1 MKKVAKKAIELSI
14 NFLVM
19 LILSIVIFGF
29 GIAFIYNTITNS
41 ENLRDMTLEELDDQI
56 EDLLCESADKV
67 CLGINTQTMEKG
79 DVHIFGVKVI
89 NIDDYEHDF
98 TVAVETSGYIS
109 KDGIY
114 SSFPYGFPSGTEI
127 DAKPQKRTEK
137 IEAHEEK
144 DMGIGFHLK
153 NAAAGKYIFTVYS
166 CYDGSSGT
174 ACPATGSGSSDYQY
188 DSPKKIYINVP

>member
-89 NIDDYEHDF
+89 NIDDVEPDHSF
-98 TVAVETSGYIS
+98 TVYVEESGYIS

-114 SSFPYGFPSGTEI
+114 SSLFPSITDI

>member
-1 MKKVAKKAIELSI
+1 MRDADYPYKKV
-14 NFLVM
+14 
-19 LILSIVIFGF
+19 
-29 GIAFIYNTITNS
+29 
-41 ENLRDMTLEELDDQI
+41 EE
-56 EDLLCESADKV
+56 
-67 CLGINTQTMEKG
+67 
-79 DVHIFGVKVI
+79 
-89 NIDDYEHDF
+89 
-98 TVAVETSGYIS
+98 SGYIS

-153 NAAAGKYIFTVYS
+153 NAAAGKYIFTVYA
-166 CYDGSSGT
+166 CYNSDSGT
-174 ACPATGSGSSDYQY
+174 ACPAGSSYGFQY